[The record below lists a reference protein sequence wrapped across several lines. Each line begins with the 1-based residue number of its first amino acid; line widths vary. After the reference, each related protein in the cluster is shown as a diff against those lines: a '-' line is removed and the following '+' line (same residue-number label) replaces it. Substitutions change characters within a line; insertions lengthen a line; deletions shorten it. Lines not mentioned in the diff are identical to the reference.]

1 MESNNS
7 PIISGSPENTD
18 SGSPTPIS
26 TNLHSVPS
34 ATIPAN
40 GGLTTGEPSS
50 RKLVGSS
57 RRKRGRPRKYDALGN
72 LHPSYASSSRISS
85 PPSRAVSPPPGF
97 ALTTSFVF
105 QRPRRARDRVSATS
119 SQINWNNQ
127 PYYQPVFLGG
137 GIANSERMHFTLQV
151 IMLKAGEDIA
161 AKLFLIGSTGARSV
175 LVFSASGEISSV
187 TVCRPGIAGGVIG
200 YEGRYQLL
208 SLTGSYKTNE
218 VNGVTTTTG
227 GISVSLA
234 GPDGKVVGGRVDG
247 LLISATPIQLVIGT
261 FIPQTA
267 AAIPASP
274 DAMPA
279 EIPILQPVSLGNG
292 VGAPAVPP
300 MPVQTQGE
308 VDDDIIVLEVW
319 GNKSQP
325 PPQERMYPDINVT
338 VPDEE

>member
-127 PYYQPVFLGG
+127 PYYQPVFL
-137 GIANSERMHFTLQV
+137 
-151 IMLKAGEDIA
+151 
-161 AKLFLIGSTGARSV
+161 GARSV